1 MTYSL
6 PKFTYDE
13 IKKLNPDFNFEGYK
27 LVEGIKLGEFHNYC

>member
-13 IKKLNPDFNFEGYK
+13 IKKLNPNFDFEGYK
-27 LVEGIKLGEFHNYC
+27 LVEGRITVTNKL